1 MGQQTCTSGPTVGAC
16 GWTVGLWGKG
26 NPHLSQMG
34 VQHFY
39 PLGHLYDFSMGMAT
53 VDCPV
58 KTSIGAQWC
67 NRGPKSATF
76 LWPHMVF
83 SVKTHCG
90 LFCVFPLGFLSSLL
104 CCFYHFAVL
113 LFPFMIVLQLFCPS
127 FPHTAITL
135 CQVTL
140 AEDSRPQVY
149 KGPLGGDWSTWGT
162 CLPIFCD
169 YADCQEVTTVQCTNY
184 FFSLIGTTCSW
195 YSSSLRGL

>member
-1 MGQQTCTSGPTVGAC
+1 
-16 GWTVGLWGKG
+16 
-26 NPHLSQMG
+26 MG

-39 PLGHLYDFSMGMAT
+39 PLGHLYDFSMGVAT

-67 NRGPKSATF
+67 NTQRAQKCNLSVA
-76 LWPHMVF
+76 PH
-83 SVKTHCG
+83 
-90 LFCVFPLGFLSSLL
+90 GFLCENPLWILLCVPFGISLVSSLL
-104 CCFYHFAVL
+104 FLSLCSSSVSIHDV
-113 LFPFMIVLQLFCPS
+113 LFCPS

-135 CQVTL
+135 CQITL
-140 AEDSRPQVY
+140 AEDSGPQVY

-169 YADCQEVTTVQCTNY
+169 YADCQQVTTVQCTNY